1 MLLCLQSSRRDNLE
15 AHIKLVHGEID
26 RESPFQCEDC
36 QETFDRKSS
45 FERHSRNLKTNCS
58 FCSAIFCTIKQV
70 QQHRKIFH
78 PKHECSKCEKTFQDK
93 AHLNR
98 HVEASRSD
106 LICDVCTQEF
116 CLTVDFSK
124 HMRGHQQRKFW
135 CPYCK
140 KSFSTKFN
148 QQTHTANR
156 SDHSCK
162 QCAKMFATNEIL
174 SGTTVKYMV

>member
-1 MLLCLQSSRRDNLE
+1 MFWHFL
-15 AHIKLVHGEID
+15 HIKTG
-26 RESPFQCEDC
+26 
-36 QETFDRKSS
+36 
-45 FERHSRNLKTNCS
+45 
-58 FCSAIFCTIKQV
+58 SAAQ
-70 QQHRKIFH
+70 KIFH
-78 PKHECSKCEKTFQDK
+78 PKHECSKCEKIFQDK
-93 AHLNR
+93 ANLNR

-162 QCAKMFATNEIL
+162 QCANVLQQTKFWVALQWSTWYEDL
-174 SGTTVKYMV
+174 WDLLHTVRPQEL